1 MIDGVTDKA
10 AIAGLQGDRSGRRL
24 PPELALL
31 LFDESSLSLSLRRS
45 NGVLVF
51 FCERQNCETFESLQ
65 GFKVIALPQ

>member
-10 AIAGLQGDRSGRRL
+10 AIAGVQGDRSGPRL

-45 NGVLVF
+45 NGVLMF
-51 FCERQNCETFESLQ
+51 FVRGKIVRLLRACKDS
-65 GFKVIALPQ
+65 K

>member
-10 AIAGLQGDRSGRRL
+10 AIAGVQGDRSGRRL

-45 NGVLVF
+45 NGV
-51 FCERQNCETFESLQ
+51 
-65 GFKVIALPQ
+65 

>member
-31 LFDESSLSLSLRRS
+31 LFDESSRRRS
-45 NGVLVF
+45 NGVLMF

-65 GFKVIALPQ
+65 GIKVIALPQ